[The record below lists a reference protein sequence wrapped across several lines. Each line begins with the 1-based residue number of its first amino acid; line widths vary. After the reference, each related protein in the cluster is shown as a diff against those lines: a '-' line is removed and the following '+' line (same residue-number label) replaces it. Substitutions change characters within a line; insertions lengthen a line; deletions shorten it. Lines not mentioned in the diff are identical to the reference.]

1 MVYAQT
7 DPPAVEPELPQVEYV
22 WDLECRLLA
31 AEVDLIFADALT
43 PLHTESAPTVTTDVP
58 GENMRAPTHAAVP
71 TARPRFSNPEVAAT
85 QRSPPRRDEGERRSN
100 GRQVMLHDRKL
111 REGAAPSPA
120 RLFRVLC
127 AGTR

>member
-58 GENMRAPTHAAVP
+58 GENMR
-71 TARPRFSNPEVAAT
+71 
-85 QRSPPRRDEGERRSN
+85 PRRTRRYLPR
-100 GRQVMLHDRKL
+100 GPDFRTRKL
-111 REGAAPSPA
+111 LPPNAHHLAEMRENDDPTEG
-120 RLFRVLC
+120 R
-127 AGTR
+127 